1 MYCTT
6 LSGIWCRGLRME
18 TVIMNLMKVYCDP
31 GNLILVLGT
40 TPREEELFVTELQ
53 KQAVTP
59 LPRVLSSENS
69 NTDRSAAQSDL
80 SLLQNVKLIHLCSS
94 VKVVLWFNQ
103 PNFYSMFTQWI
114 SPLLKKSYIFLSLFI
129 VVYLNSTWFYI
140 FKYSLKTSMIFFTS
154 RQATIFLLP
163 PF

>member
-1 MYCTT
+1 
-6 LSGIWCRGLRME
+6 ME

-69 NTDRSAAQSDL
+69 NTDRSAAQSVL
-80 SLLQNVKLIHLCSS
+80 GLLQNVKLIHLCSS
-94 VKVVLWFNQ
+94 VIVVLWFK
-103 PNFYSMFTQWI
+103 STQ
-114 SPLLKKSYIFLSLFI
+114 FLFI
-129 VVYLNSTWFYI
+129 V
-140 FKYSLKTSMIFFTS
+140 YSMNISSSQEKLYF
-154 RQATIFLLP
+154 P
-163 PF
+163 

>member
-1 MYCTT
+1 
-6 LSGIWCRGLRME
+6 ME

-80 SLLQNVKLIHLCSS
+80 GLLQNVKLIHLCSS
-94 VKVVLWFNQ
+94 VKVFLWFNQ
-103 PNFYSMFTQWI
+103 PNLYSLFTQWI

-129 VVYLNSTWFYI
+129 VEYLNSTWFYI
-140 FKYSLKTSMIFFTS
+140 FKFSWKTSMIF
-154 RQATIFLLP
+154 LLP
-163 PF
+163 VKRPSFFFL

>member
-1 MYCTT
+1 
-6 LSGIWCRGLRME
+6 ME

-80 SLLQNVKLIHLCSS
+80 DLLQNVKLIHLCSS
-94 VKVVLWFNQ
+94 VKVVFWFNQ
-103 PNFYSMFTQWI
+103 PNFI
-114 SPLLKKSYIFLSLFI
+114 HCLLNEYLIFSRKFIFSL
-129 VVYLNSTWFYI
+129 VC
-140 FKYSLKTSMIFFTS
+140 
-154 RQATIFLLP
+154 LL
-163 PF
+163 

>member
-1 MYCTT
+1 
-6 LSGIWCRGLRME
+6 ME

-80 SLLQNVKLIHLCSS
+80 GRLQNVKLIHLCSS

-103 PNFYSMFTQWI
+103 PNFYLLFTQ
-114 SPLLKKSYIFLSLFI
+114 
-129 VVYLNSTWFYI
+129 
-140 FKYSLKTSMIFFTS
+140 
-154 RQATIFLLP
+154 
-163 PF
+163 

>member
-1 MYCTT
+1 
-6 LSGIWCRGLRME
+6 ME

-80 SLLQNVKLIHLCSS
+80 GLLQNVKLIHLCST
-94 VKVVLWFNQ
+94 VKVVFLWFK
-103 PNFYSMFTQWI
+103 STQ
-114 SPLLKKSYIFLSLFI
+114 FLFI
-129 VVYLNSTWFYI
+129 V
-140 FKYSLKTSMIFFTS
+140 YSMNISSSQEKLYF
-154 RQATIFLLP
+154 P
-163 PF
+163 